1 MVNGKKEGSGLLE
14 NRQGCSIA
22 ECFFRNDM
30 LEGSFTRR
38 TPEGVLVQTE
48 CYVNGKREGVVQK
61 FDADGNRTE
70 MVRCSNG
77 GEVSVLHPFSSLE
90 GYWEERSKATN
101 EILSVAKYTADF
113 SAMDGLCFIY
123 EQGRVRRGEWYRGGR
138 MERVVV
144 EFDEKVRTEFGEG
157 GEKCFVGEYRNDVA
171 SGFCR
176 EGKGCV
182 LEGGVVARVNMYANG
197 EEVRRWKMLV
207 DEVMT
212 EMDEKG
218 VVVYVGEYAENPEL
232 FCPRNGKG
240 TVFENGELKCVGVF
254 EGDAMKRKE
263 LEFEKGLMREYDE
276 EGKMVY
282 WGGYVKNEKGAFLH
296 DGQGTVYEKGVV
308 AYCCCFEK
316 GELKRKAKEF
326 KDGVMIEYD
335 KKGKKVYEGGF
346 EMKKNEAVRS
356 GRGRTFQW
364 GQVKVEGV
372 YKDGWLKKR
381 EQKNSV
387 HMTDA
392 RANGYSA
399 VFLVVSLLLAA
410 AAGWCYF
417 KHPSWAPYG
426 LGVCVVVEVAFM
438 VYQYSTMSSACA
450 YYANSITS
458 MLVLLF
464 LFCLAL
470 NGANNRVYLILSV
483 VLGVGIV
490 GVVGV
495 IGMKEERGGVLLG
508 IDLAVFIGW
517 CVVMVYRIKSPPL
530 LSYGLLGWWFAIE
543 AVLVGLCCV
552 GYVDGGL
559 KVGIL
564 STELVCLIVCSV
576 ILSFMNDWLFYISLS
591 IGLVCLIA
599 GSVEMADDRN
609 TRKSYSILLFVIDV
623 ILFVGWCIF
632 TIRTIKSPLLS
643 YGLLGWW
650 FVTAV
655 ALVVL
660 CCVGE
665 MNDGLRVVILSTELV
680 CLFIC
685 NCILSFVNNLL
696 FGTSLVVGLVCLVL
710 ESVFL
715 GREKESK
722 KSYSIILFVI
732 DVILFVGWC
741 VLMVYTI
748 KSPPLL
754 SYGLLGW
761 WFAIGSVLV
770 GLCCGGYVD
779 GGLRVGVVSTELLC
793 LFICTCILS
802 FVNNWLFGISLVLGL
817 VCFIAVS
824 VIMGGK
830 KETKESYSIILL
842 VIDMILFVG
851 WCIFTICTIK
861 SPPLLSYGL
870 LGWWFAIAVTLFVVF
885 CIDIGDNATV
895 VLSVEL
901 VRLFICT
908 CILSFVNNMLFGISL
923 VVGLVCFIAVPFVM
937 ADDSDSGKCYSII
950 LFVIDAILFVGWCI
964 LAICTIKSPPLLSYG
979 LLGWWLAITVT
990 LFVCCCIGEMDDELK
1005 VGILIT
1011 ELVCLII
1018 CTCILSFVN
1027 NWLFG
1032 ISLVVGLVCFI
1043 AVPFVMADDS
1053 DSGKCYSIILFVID
1067 AILFVG
1073 WCILAICTIKSPPLL
1088 SYGLLGW
1095 WLAITVTLFVCC
1107 CIGEMDDELKV
1118 GILIT
1123 ELVCLIICTC
1133 ILSFVNNWLFV
1144 IPLVIGLLYVV
1155 VSIAADNCVSSDK
1168 VQLAVGAVIG
1178 VLIIAMTVSLF
1189 WVETYPLLFGSLGG
1203 WLLWLIILFSILCCK
1218 SSC

>member
-48 CYVNGKREGVVQK
+48 CYVNGKKEGVVQK

-70 MVRCSNG
+70 IVRCSNG
-77 GEVSVLHPFSSLE
+77 AEVSVLHPLSSLE

-101 EILSVAKYTADF
+101 EIMSVAKYTADF

-123 EQGRVRRGEWYRGGR
+123 EQGRVKRGEWYGGGR
-138 MERVVV
+138 MERVML

-182 LEGGVVARVNMYANG
+182 LEGGVVARVNVYANG

-240 TVFENGELKCVGVF
+240 RVFENGQLKCMGMF

-263 LEFEKGLMREYDE
+263 REFEKRLMMEYDDE
-276 EGKMVY
+276 EKIVY
-282 WGGYVKNEKGAFLH
+282 WGGYVRNEKGAFLR
-296 DGQGTVYEKGVV
+296 DGQGTVYEKGVI
-308 AYCCCFEK
+308 AYCGCFEK

-346 EMKKNEAVRS
+346 EMKKNQAVRS

-372 YKDGWLKKR
+372 FGGGWLMKR

-426 LGVCVVVEVAFM
+426 LGVCGVVEVAFM
-438 VYQYSTMSSACA
+438 VYQYSTMSSAFA
-450 YYANSITS
+450 HYANSITS
-458 MLVLLF
+458 ILVLLF

-490 GVVGV
+490 GVVGM
-495 IGMKEERGGVLLG
+495 IGMTEERGVVLLG

-517 CVVMVYRIKSPPL
+517 CVV
-530 LSYGLLGWWFAIE
+530 
-543 AVLVGLCCV
+543 
-552 GYVDGGL
+552 
-559 KVGIL
+559 
-564 STELVCLIVCSV
+564 
-576 ILSFMNDWLFYISLS
+576 
-591 IGLVCLIA
+591 
-599 GSVEMADDRN
+599 
-609 TRKSYSILLFVIDV
+609 
-623 ILFVGWCIF
+623 
-632 TIRTIKSPLLS
+632 
-643 YGLLGWW
+643 
-650 FVTAV
+650 
-655 ALVVL
+655 VL
-660 CCVGE
+660 C
-665 MNDGLRVVILSTELV
+665 
-680 CLFIC
+680 
-685 NCILSFVNNLL
+685 
-696 FGTSLVVGLVCLVL
+696 
-710 ESVFL
+710 
-715 GREKESK
+715 
-722 KSYSIILFVI
+722 
-732 DVILFVGWC
+732 
-741 VLMVYTI
+741 TI
-748 KSPPLL
+748 KSPPLF
-754 SYGLLGW
+754 SWGLLGW
-761 WFAIGSVLV
+761 WFAIGVVLV
-770 GLCCGGYVD
+770 VLCCDREMD
-779 GGLRVGVVSTELLC
+779 GGLKDGILSVQLVC
-793 LFICTCILS
+793 LIVCNCILS
-802 FVNNWLFGISLVLGL
+802 FVNNWLFYISLGIGVLYAVGVFLVLESNNSYGGL
-817 VCFIAVS
+817 FAF
-824 VIMGGK
+824 M
-830 KETKESYSIILL
+830 L
-842 VIDMILFVG
+842 VISYIVLFIW
-851 WCIFTICTIK
+851 WCILTIRTIK
-861 SPPLLSYGL
+861 SPPLLSWEL
-870 LGWWFAIAVTLFVVF
+870 LGWWFATAVSLFVL
-885 CIDIGDNATV
+885 CIGDNNSPLAFFV
-895 VLSVEL
+895 SV
-901 VRLFICT
+901 
-908 CILSFVNNMLFGISL
+908 
-923 VVGLVCFIAVPFVM
+923 
-937 ADDSDSGKCYSII
+937 
-950 LFVIDAILFVGWCI
+950 
-964 LAICTIKSPPLLSYG
+964 
-979 LLGWWLAITVT
+979 
-990 LFVCCCIGEMDDELK
+990 
-1005 VGILIT
+1005 

-1032 ISLVVGLVCFI
+1032 ISLGIGLVCLI
-1043 AVPFVMADDS
+1043 AVPFVMEDNWWNTR
-1053 DSGKCYSIILFVID
+1053 KRCSIILFVTD

-1073 WCILAICTIKSPPLL
+1073 WCILTICTIKSPPLL

-1095 WLAITVTLFVCC
+1095 WFVIAVSLFVLCY
-1107 CIGEMDDELKV
+1107 IGEMDDELKV
-1118 GILIT
+1118 VIIPA

-1144 IPLVIGLLYVV
+1144 IPLVIGLVCVIV
-1155 VSIAADNCVSSDK
+1155 VSIAADNDKPSDN
-1168 VQLAVGAVIG
+1168 VQHAVGAVIG
-1178 VLIIAMTVSLF
+1178 VLFIAWFVSLF
-1189 WVETYPLLFGSLGG
+1189 WVTTYPLLFGSLVG
-1203 WLLWLIILFSILCCK
+1203 WLLLLIILFSILCCK
-1218 SSC
+1218 LSR

>member
-22 ECFFRNDM
+22 ECFFCNDM

-77 GEVSVLHPFSSLE
+77 GEVSVLHPLSSLE

-240 TVFENGELKCVGVF
+240 MVFENGELKCVGVF

-263 LEFEKGLMREYDE
+263 REFEKGLMREYNNT
-276 EGKMVY
+276 GKMVY
-282 WGGYVKNEKGAFLH
+282 WGGYVKNEKGGFLH

-308 AYCCCFEK
+308 AYCGCFEK
-316 GELKRKAKEF
+316 GRLKRKAKEF

-335 KKGKKVYEGGF
+335 KKGEKVYEGGF
-346 EMKKNEAVRS
+346 EMKKNQAVRS

-392 RANGYSA
+392 RANGYSV
-399 VFLVVSLLLAA
+399 VFLIVSLLLAA

-426 LGVCVVVEVAFM
+426 LGVCGVVEVAFM

-470 NGANNRVYLILSV
+470 NGANNKVYLILSV

-490 GVVGV
+490 GIVGM
-495 IGMKEERGGVLLG
+495 IGMKEEGGGVLLG

-517 CVVMVYRIKSPPL
+517 CVLMVYTIKSPPL

-576 ILSFMNDWLFYISLS
+576 ILSFVNKWLFYISLS
-591 IGLVCLIA
+591 IGLVCLLA
-599 GSVEMADDRN
+599 MSVVMADD
-609 TRKSYSILLFVIDV
+609 SDS
-623 ILFVGWCIF
+623 GQC
-632 TIRTIKSPLLS
+632 
-643 YGLLGWW
+643 
-650 FVTAV
+650 
-655 ALVVL
+655 
-660 CCVGE
+660 
-665 MNDGLRVVILSTELV
+665 
-680 CLFIC
+680 
-685 NCILSFVNNLL
+685 
-696 FGTSLVVGLVCLVL
+696 
-710 ESVFL
+710 
-715 GREKESK
+715 
-722 KSYSIILFVI
+722 YSIILFVI

-741 VLMVYTI
+741 IV
-748 KSPPLL
+748 
-754 SYGLLGW
+754 
-761 WFAIGSVLV
+761 A
-770 GLCCGGYVD
+770 
-779 GGLRVGVVSTELLC
+779 
-793 LFICTCILS
+793 
-802 FVNNWLFGISLVLGL
+802 
-817 VCFIAVS
+817 
-824 VIMGGK
+824 
-830 KETKESYSIILL
+830 
-842 VIDMILFVG
+842 
-851 WCIFTICTIK
+851 ICTIK

-870 LGWWFAIAVTLFVVF
+870 LGWWFVIAVTLFV
-885 CIDIGDNATV
+885 
-895 VLSVEL
+895 
-901 VRLFICT
+901 
-908 CILSFVNNMLFGISL
+908 
-923 VVGLVCFIAVPFVM
+923 
-937 ADDSDSGKCYSII
+937 
-950 LFVIDAILFVGWCI
+950 W
-964 LAICTIKSPPLLSYG
+964 
-979 LLGWWLAITVT
+979 
-990 LFVCCCIGEMDDELK
+990 CCIGEMDDELK
-1005 VGILIT
+1005 V
-1011 ELVCLII
+1011 VII
-1018 CTCILSFVN
+1018 P
-1027 NWLFG
+1027 
-1032 ISLVVGLVCFI
+1032 
-1043 AVPFVMADDS
+1043 A
-1053 DSGKCYSIILFVID
+1053 
-1067 AILFVG
+1067 
-1073 WCILAICTIKSPPLL
+1073 
-1088 SYGLLGW
+1088 
-1095 WLAITVTLFVCC
+1095 
-1107 CIGEMDDELKV
+1107 
-1118 GILIT
+1118 

-1144 IPLVIGLLYVV
+1144 IPLVIGLVCVIV
-1155 VSIAADNCVSSDK
+1155 VSIAADKDEPIDCFTITLS
-1168 VQLAVGAVIG
+1168 G
-1178 VLIIAMTVSLF
+1178 IIAVVFIAMFVSLF
-1189 WVETYPLLFGSLGG
+1189 FATTYPFLLCGLLG
-1203 WLLWLIILFSILCCK
+1203 WLLLLTILLSILFCK
-1218 SSC
+1218 

>member
-1 MVNGKKEGSGLLE
+1 MLLPGGQYTGKCSITYPLHPGLVLFTTMVNGKKEGSGLLE

-22 ECFFRNDM
+22 ECFFCNDM

-48 CYVNGKREGVVQK
+48 CYVNGKKEGVVQK
-61 FDADGNRTE
+61 FDGDGNRTE

-77 GEVSVLHPFSSLE
+77 AEVSVLHPLSSLE

-123 EQGRVRRGEWYRGGR
+123 EQGRVKRGEWYGGGR
-138 MERVVV
+138 MERVML

-240 TVFENGELKCVGVF
+240 RVFENGELKCVGVF

-263 LEFEKGLMREYDE
+263 LEFEKGLMIEYDD

-282 WGGYVKNEKGAFLH
+282 WGGYVRNEKGVFLR
-296 DGQGTVYEKGVV
+296 DGQGTVYEKGVI
-308 AYCCCFEK
+308 AYCGCFEK

-372 YKDGWLKKR
+372 YEDGWLKKR

-392 RANGYSA
+392 RANRYSA

-426 LGVCVVVEVAFM
+426 LGVCGVVEVAFM
-438 VYQYSTMSSACA
+438 VYQYSTMSSAFA
-450 YYANSITS
+450 HIANSITS

-470 NGANNRVYLILSV
+470 SGANNKVYLILSV
-483 VLGVGIV
+483 VLGVVGIV
-490 GVVGV
+490 GVVGM

-517 CVVMVYRIKSPPL
+517 CVVMVYTIKSPPL
-530 LSYGLLGWWFAIE
+530 FSWGLFGWWFAIGV
-543 AVLVGLCCV
+543 VLVGLC
-552 GYVDGGL
+552 YDREMDDEL
-559 KVGIL
+559 EVGIL
-564 STELVCLIVCSV
+564 SVQLVCLIVC
-576 ILSFMNDWLFYISLS
+576 N
-591 IGLVCLIA
+591 
-599 GSVEMADDRN
+599 
-609 TRKSYSILLFVIDV
+609 
-623 ILFVGWCIF
+623 
-632 TIRTIKSPLLS
+632 
-643 YGLLGWW
+643 
-650 FVTAV
+650 
-655 ALVVL
+655 
-660 CCVGE
+660 
-665 MNDGLRVVILSTELV
+665 
-680 CLFIC
+680 
-685 NCILSFVNNLL
+685 
-696 FGTSLVVGLVCLVL
+696 
-710 ESVFL
+710 
-715 GREKESK
+715 
-722 KSYSIILFVI
+722 
-732 DVILFVGWC
+732 
-741 VLMVYTI
+741 
-748 KSPPLL
+748 
-754 SYGLLGW
+754 
-761 WFAIGSVLV
+761 
-770 GLCCGGYVD
+770 
-779 GGLRVGVVSTELLC
+779 
-793 LFICTCILS
+793 CILS
-802 FVNNWLFGISLVLGL
+802 FVNNWLFYISLGIGVLYAVGVFL
-817 VCFIAVS
+817 VVLESNNSYDKLFAFMFMISYIVLFIW
-824 VIMGGK
+824 
-830 KETKESYSIILL
+830 
-842 VIDMILFVG
+842 
-851 WCIFTICTIK
+851 WCILTIRTIK
-861 SPPLLSYGL
+861 SPPLLSWEL
-870 LGWWFAIAVTLFVVF
+870 LGWWFATAVSLFVF
-885 CIDIGDNATV
+885 CIREYNSPLAFFV
-895 VLSVEL
+895 SV
-901 VRLFICT
+901 
-908 CILSFVNNMLFGISL
+908 
-923 VVGLVCFIAVPFVM
+923 
-937 ADDSDSGKCYSII
+937 
-950 LFVIDAILFVGWCI
+950 
-964 LAICTIKSPPLLSYG
+964 
-979 LLGWWLAITVT
+979 
-990 LFVCCCIGEMDDELK
+990 
-1005 VGILIT
+1005 

-1032 ISLVVGLVCFI
+1032 ISLEIGLVCLI
-1043 AVPFVMADDS
+1043 AVPFVMEDNWRNTR
-1053 DSGKCYSIILFVID
+1053 KCYSIILFVID
-1067 AILFVG
+1067 VILFVG
-1073 WCILAICTIKSPPLL
+1073 WCILTICTIKSPPLL

-1095 WLAITVTLFVCC
+1095 WFVIAVTLFVLCY
-1107 CIGEMDDELKV
+1107 IGEMDDEWKT
-1118 GILIT
+1118 GILST

-1155 VSIAADNCVSSDK
+1155 VFIAADNCVFSDN

-1178 VLIIAMTVSLF
+1178 VLFIAMIVSLF
-1189 WVETYPLLFGSLGG
+1189 WVTTYPLLFGSLGG
-1203 WLLWLIILFSILCCK
+1203 WLLLLIILLSILCCK
-1218 SSC
+1218 SSR

>member
-1 MVNGKKEGSGLLE
+1 
-14 NRQGCSIA
+14 
-22 ECFFRNDM
+22 
-30 LEGSFTRR
+30 
-38 TPEGVLVQTE
+38 
-48 CYVNGKREGVVQK
+48 
-61 FDADGNRTE
+61 
-70 MVRCSNG
+70 
-77 GEVSVLHPFSSLE
+77 
-90 GYWEERSKATN
+90 
-101 EILSVAKYTADF
+101 
-113 SAMDGLCFIY
+113 
-123 EQGRVRRGEWYRGGR
+123 
-138 MERVVV
+138 
-144 EFDEKVRTEFGEG
+144 
-157 GEKCFVGEYRNDVA
+157 
-171 SGFCR
+171 
-176 EGKGCV
+176 
-182 LEGGVVARVNMYANG
+182 
-197 EEVRRWKMLV
+197 
-207 DEVMT
+207 
-212 EMDEKG
+212 
-218 VVVYVGEYAENPEL
+218 
-232 FCPRNGKG
+232 
-240 TVFENGELKCVGVF
+240 
-254 EGDAMKRKE
+254 
-263 LEFEKGLMREYDE
+263 
-276 EGKMVY
+276 
-282 WGGYVKNEKGAFLH
+282 
-296 DGQGTVYEKGVV
+296 
-308 AYCCCFEK
+308 
-316 GELKRKAKEF
+316 
-326 KDGVMIEYD
+326 
-335 KKGKKVYEGGF
+335 
-346 EMKKNEAVRS
+346 
-356 GRGRTFQW
+356 
-364 GQVKVEGV
+364 
-372 YKDGWLKKR
+372 
-381 EQKNSV
+381 
-387 HMTDA
+387 
-392 RANGYSA
+392 
-399 VFLVVSLLLAA
+399 
-410 AAGWCYF
+410 
-417 KHPSWAPYG
+417 
-426 LGVCVVVEVAFM
+426 M

-908 CILSFVNNMLFGISL
+908 CILSFVNN
-923 VVGLVCFIAVPFVM
+923 
-937 ADDSDSGKCYSII
+937 
-950 LFVIDAILFVGWCI
+950 
-964 LAICTIKSPPLLSYG
+964 
-979 LLGWWLAITVT
+979 
-990 LFVCCCIGEMDDELK
+990 
-1005 VGILIT
+1005 
-1011 ELVCLII
+1011 
-1018 CTCILSFVN
+1018 
-1027 NWLFG
+1027 WLFG